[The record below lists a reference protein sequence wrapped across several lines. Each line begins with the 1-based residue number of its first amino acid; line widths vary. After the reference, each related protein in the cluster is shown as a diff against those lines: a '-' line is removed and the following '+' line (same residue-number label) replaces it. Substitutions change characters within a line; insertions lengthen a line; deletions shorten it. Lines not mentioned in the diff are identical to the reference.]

1 MGLDLGLPALEP
13 HVLERP
19 VIQREQHAPLAA
31 HLHGELESENEPPDV
46 APAGGEA
53 VIDKR
58 HYSAFQATDLDTQL
72 GRAGMG
78 GLVICGVQTEVCVD
92 TTCRAAAA
100 LGYDVTLVSDA
111 HTTYD

>member
-1 MGLDLGLPALEP
+1 M
-13 HVLERP
+13 
-19 VIQREQHAPLAA
+19 
-31 HLHGELESENEPPDV
+31 

-58 HYSAFQATDLDTQL
+58 HYRAFRATDLDTQL

-111 HTTYD
+111 HTTYDSGVLLADKVIAHHNETLRNRFAKLGSAAEIGF